1 MVNCIA
7 SIRQAKVFELA
18 NCMLAFGEAD
28 CLKEL
33 VCEISNQSD
42 DLAFA
47 AHGGLVL
54 GTYPIGDSGYLFY
67 GAVPGVEDGDI
78 CTTHD
83 QDFTASN
90 RTEHM
95 TFGVVADSEDLPG
108 G

>member
-1 MVNCIA
+1 
-7 SIRQAKVFELA
+7 
-18 NCMLAFGEAD
+18 MLAFGKAY
-28 CLKEL
+28 CLNAFI
-33 VCEISNQSD
+33 CEISNQSY

-54 GTYPIGDSGYLFY
+54 GTYPIGDSGHLFY
-67 GAVPGVEDGDI
+67 GAAPGVEDGDI